1 MCAVQQGLRSSPW
14 RPGCVGPIIGLN
26 SLSRLA
32 NQRCAMP
39 LKHILGLDHVVVTVR
54 DLDAAAQAWRGLG
67 FTVSP
72 RGTHSPHLGTG
83 NYTIMFGDDYLEL
96 LGVLTPT
103 DQNAPTR
110 DYLAKREG
118 LERAAFTTD
127 DAAAGADELKAQ
139 GLSPLG
145 PVHFGRP
152 VDLPGGG
159 TGEAKFNVFR
169 WPLDQ
174 NPGGLRIFACQHLT
188 RETVWIPELQR
199 HANGAARIIRVE
211 VLAADPKAAA
221 EHLSSLIAEP
231 ARRDGDGWLV
241 PSGGRR
247 ADFLFYDAAG
257 FAARYPASVRQAAAA
272 EGAAAVVLATTD
284 IDSAKA
290 ALGETGVSHDGGL
303 SVAASSANGVI
314 LRFLPL

>member
-1 MCAVQQGLRSSPW
+1 
-14 RPGCVGPIIGLN
+14 
-26 SLSRLA
+26 
-32 NQRCAMP
+32 MP

-54 DLDAAAQAWRGLG
+54 DLDAAAEQWRRLG

-83 NYTIMFGDDYLEL
+83 NYTIMFGEDYLEL

-127 DAAAGADELKAQ
+127 NAAAGADELRAQ
-139 GLSPLG
+139 GLVPLG

-174 NPGGLRIFACQHLT
+174 NPGGMRIFACQHLT

-199 HANGAARIIRVE
+199 HANGAAWIIRVE
-211 VLAADPKAAA
+211 VLAADPQASAA
-221 EHLSSLIAEP
+221 HLSSLIKEA
-231 ARRDGDGWLV
+231 ASRDGDGWLV

-257 FAARYPASVRQAAAA
+257 FAARYPDAVRDGGAS

-284 IDSAKA
+284 IAGAKA
-290 ALGETGVSHDGGL
+290 ALGGKAVSHGASL
-303 SVAASSANGVI
+303 SVPASAANGVV
-314 LRFLPL
+314 LSFLPL